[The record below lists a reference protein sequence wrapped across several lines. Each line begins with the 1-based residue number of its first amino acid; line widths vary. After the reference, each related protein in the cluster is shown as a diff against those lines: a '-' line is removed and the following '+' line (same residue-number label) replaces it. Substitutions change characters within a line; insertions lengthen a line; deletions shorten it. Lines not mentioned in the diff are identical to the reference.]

1 VRATTTVPTTSRG
14 SYRVRATTTVP
25 TTSRGSYRV
34 RATTTVPT
42 TPRGSYRV
50 RATTTVPTTPRG
62 SYRVRAAT
70 FASVLVALAGGVG
83 AARFL
88 RGLVQV
94 VAPEDVTVVV
104 NTGDDDWFYGLLVCP
119 DLDTVTYT
127 LAGAENPETG
137 WGLEGET
144 FTTLSALERYGAS
157 DALPTWF
164 RLGDRDLATH
174 LYRRQRLRAGA
185 PLSTIGAE
193 IAAAWGVRPRVVPM
207 TDDRVSTRIDV
218 LGADGSVVELRMQE
232 WFVRDRAEPPV
243 VAVRFQGAARAAP
256 APRVL
261 DALHDA
267 ETIIV
272 CPSNPVISIG
282 PIVAVPGVRDAL
294 RGRRERVVGV
304 SPIIAGAPV
313 KGPADRLMA
322 PLGME
327 VSCVGVARAYRDF
340 CSALV
345 IDAGDAARAAEVEA
359 VGVRAAVADTLMR
372 DARVAAALAQ
382 HTLDAVA

>member
-1 VRATTTVPTTSRG
+1 VSRAG
-14 SYRVRATTTVP
+14 
-25 TTSRGSYRV
+25 
-34 RATTTVPT
+34 
-42 TPRGSYRV
+42 
-50 RATTTVPTTPRG
+50 
-62 SYRVRAAT
+62 AAT

-94 VAPEDVTVVV
+94 VAPDDVTVVV
-104 NTGDDDWFYGLLVCP
+104 NTGDDDWFHGLFVCP

-127 LAGAENPETG
+127 LAGAENPDTG
-137 WGLEGET
+137 WGLAGET
-144 FTTLSALERYGAS
+144 FATMAALERYR
-157 DALPTWF
+157 LPTWF

-174 LYRRQRLRAGA
+174 LYRGERLRAGI
-185 PLSTIGAE
+185 PLSAITKEVAD
-193 IAAAWGVRPRVVPM
+193 AWGLRPRLLPM
-207 TDDRVSTRIDV
+207 SDERVATRIDV
-218 LGADGSVVELRMQE
+218 RGSDGSVSELRMQE
-232 WFVRDRAEPPV
+232 WFVRERAEPPV
-243 VAVRFQGAARAAP
+243 AAVRFEGAARARP
-256 APRVL
+256 APGVL
-261 DALHDA
+261 DALGDA
-267 ETIIV
+267 ETIVV

-282 PIVAVPGVRDAL
+282 PIVAVPGVREAL
-294 RGRRERVVGV
+294 RRRRDRVVGV

-313 KGPADRLMA
+313 KGPADRLMG

-359 VGVRAAVADTLMR
+359 LGVRAVIADTLMR
-372 DARVAAALAQ
+372 DARVAAALAR

>member
-1 VRATTTVPTTSRG
+1 
-14 SYRVRATTTVP
+14 
-25 TTSRGSYRV
+25 
-34 RATTTVPT
+34 
-42 TPRGSYRV
+42 
-50 RATTTVPTTPRG
+50 
-62 SYRVRAAT
+62 
-70 FASVLVALAGGVG
+70 VLVALAGGVG

-88 RGLVQV
+88 RGLVQI
-94 VAPEDVTVVV
+94 VAPDDVTVVV
-104 NTGDDDWFYGLLVCP
+104 NTGDDDWFHGLLVCP

-137 WGLEGET
+137 WGLAGET
-144 FTTLSALERYGAS
+144 FATMAALERYGV
-157 DALPTWF
+157 PTWF

-174 LYRRQRLRAGA
+174 LYRDERLRAGA
-185 PLSTIGAE
+185 PLSTITTE
-193 IAAAWGVRPRVVPM
+193 ISDKWGVRSRILPM
-207 TDDRVSTRIDV
+207 TDERVATRIDV
-218 LGADGSVVELRMQE
+218 RGSDGEVSELRMQE
-232 WFVRDRAEPPV
+232 WFVRERAEPPV
-243 VAVRFQGAARAAP
+243 AAVRFEGAAGAAP
-256 APRVL
+256 APGVL
-261 DALHDA
+261 EALDHA
-267 ETIIV
+267 ETIVV

-294 RGRRERVVGV
+294 RRRRDRVVGV

-313 KGPADRLMA
+313 KGPADRLMG

-359 VGVRAAVADTLMR
+359 LGVRAVVADTLMR
-372 DARVAAALAQ
+372 DARVAAALAR